1 MANRR
6 DRRAGLGSDRRA
18 GRVHPTRGD
27 HQTTELAHSHAT
39 RGRRLAATI
48 FAITFVASSA
58 ISAIVY
64 RTIYAPPAD
73 PTTQPYVYQ
82 RGLVKT
88 DVNYREILTENA
100 KVSESNASD
109 RHYKYPEAKSIDAWL
124 MCGLC
129 ANCCRN
135 ARGYELAKRF
145 NSKLTHVSPVWYDLK
160 SQGTK
165 LVLEGRHNA
174 DTGWISELR
183 MKGDVQLLPR
193 VVLEAVPVD
202 FLKKKKK
209 RDKAI
214 NLIIEE
220 CKEMG
225 YNGVVLES
233 WSRWAAYG
241 VLHDPDLRN
250 MALQFVKQLG
260 QAMHSVSL
268 EKHGKQ
274 SLQLVYVIGPPHSEK
289 FQEHDFGPE
298 DLQSLSDAVDGYS
311 LMTYDF
317 SSPQN
322 PGPNAPL
329 RWIRSTLQLLLDTS
343 NGAAQSLPQQIF
355 VGINFYGND
364 FVLSGDE
371 FTNEDGE
378 HLEEET
384 LMQDENEFPTSEAK
398 EIEETKADQEF
409 KAFKASENDKLPNG
423 EEPVEKIEESES
435 TDGDD
440 NAQYE
445 EMEDESIDKDVRVHR
460 SQNVNNSGLGGGPI
474 VGREYLSLLE
484 QHRPLFQWEKNSAEH
499 FFLYSDD
506 QNVKHVIFY
515 PSLMSIAARLDEASL
530 WGAGISIW
538 EIGQGLDY
546 FFDIL

>member
-6 DRRAGLGSDRRA
+6 DRRAGLGSERRA
-18 GRVHPTRGD
+18 NRVHPPSSD
-27 HQTTELAHSHAT
+27 HQTTDSAQSHTT

-64 RTIYAPPAD
+64 RIRAPSAD
-73 PTTQPYVYQ
+73 PTTPPYVYQ

-88 DVNYREILTENA
+88 DVNYREILTEYA
-100 KVSESNASD
+100 KVSDSNASE
-109 RHYKYPEAKSIDAWL
+109 RHYKYPHRCLVNAWL
-124 MCGLC
+124 CTY
-129 ANCCRN
+129 CCRN

-145 NSKLTHVSPVWYDLK
+145 SFKLTHVSPVWYDLK

-202 FLKKKKK
+202 LLKKKKK

-220 CKEMG
+220 CKEME
-225 YNGVVLES
+225 YDGVVLES

-250 MALQFVKQLG
+250 MALQFVNQLG

-268 EKHGKQ
+268 EKNGKQ
-274 SLQLVYVIGPPHSEK
+274 SLQLVYVIGPPRSEK

-343 NGAAQSLPQQIF
+343 NDAAQRLPQKIF

-364 FVLSGDE
+364 FVLS
-371 FTNEDGE
+371 
-378 HLEEET
+378 
-384 LMQDENEFPTSEAK
+384 
-398 EIEETKADQEF
+398 
-409 KAFKASENDKLPNG
+409 
-423 EEPVEKIEESES
+423 
-435 TDGDD
+435 
-440 NAQYE
+440 
-445 EMEDESIDKDVRVHR
+445 R
-460 SQNVNNSGLGGGPI
+460 GLGGGPI

-506 QNVKHVIFY
+506 QNVKHVVFY
-515 PSLMSIAARLDEASL
+515 PSLMSIAARLEEASL

>member
-6 DRRAGLGSDRRA
+6 DRRAGLGSVRRA
-18 GRVHPTRGD
+18 NRVHPSSSD
-27 HQTTELAHSHAT
+27 HQTTDSAQSHAT

-64 RTIYAPPAD
+64 RIRYAPSAD
-73 PTTQPYVYQ
+73 PTTPPYVYQ

-88 DVNYREILTENA
+88 DVNYREILTEYA
-100 KVSESNASD
+100 KVSDSNASE
-109 RHYKYPEAKSIDAWL
+109 RHYKYPLRSAYTITVIAL
-124 MCGLC
+124 
-129 ANCCRN
+129 NCFHMLGNFGC
-135 ARGYELAKRF
+135 
-145 NSKLTHVSPVWYDLK
+145 

-202 FLKKKKK
+202 LLKKKKK

-220 CKEMG
+220 CKEME
-225 YNGVVLES
+225 YDGVVLES

-260 QAMHSVSL
+260 QAMHSVRL
-268 EKHGKQ
+268 EKNGKQ
-274 SLQLVYVIGPPHSEK
+274 NLQLVYVIGPPRSEK

-329 RWIRSTLQLLLDTS
+329 RWIHSTLQLLLDTS
-343 NGAAQSLPQQIF
+343 NGAAQSLPQKIF

-364 FVLSGDE
+364 FVLSG
-371 FTNEDGE
+371 
-378 HLEEET
+378 
-384 LMQDENEFPTSEAK
+384 
-398 EIEETKADQEF
+398 
-409 KAFKASENDKLPNG
+409 
-423 EEPVEKIEESES
+423 
-435 TDGDD
+435 
-440 NAQYE
+440 
-445 EMEDESIDKDVRVHR
+445 
-460 SQNVNNSGLGGGPI
+460 GLGGGPI

-506 QNVKHVIFY
+506 QNVKHVVFY
-515 PSLMSIAARLDEASL
+515 PSLMSIAARLEEASL

-538 EIGQGLDY
+538 EIGQDQA
-546 FFDIL
+546 DD